1 MTLPHDFTED
11 EGHRFYQT
19 LNEDIL
25 LKPNKW
31 NEWDMQF
38 QEGDVVNVTG
48 HDSLHNAICI
58 AIMTRYQELKH
69 NQLYSDFG
77 CRIHELIKA
86 NKSEMVKYK
95 IELFVQDVL
104 RSMRRVR
111 KINWIEITEKYSEPY
126 NYTVTWSVNSISDET
141 IEGEVSI

>member
-1 MTLPHDFTED
+1 MLPCDFD
-11 EGHRFYQT
+11 DDDYRFYKT

-38 QEGDVVNVTG
+38 HEGDVVNVTG

-69 NQLYSDFG
+69 NPLYSDFG

-86 NKSEMVKYK
+86 NKSEMGK
-95 IELFVQDVL
+95 
-104 RSMRRVR
+104 
-111 KINWIEITEKYSEPY
+111 
-126 NYTVTWSVNSISDET
+126 
-141 IEGEVSI
+141 

>member
-1 MTLPHDFTED
+1 MLPCDFD
-11 EGHRFYQT
+11 DDDYRFYKT

-69 NQLYSDFG
+69 NPLYSDFG

-104 RSMRRVR
+104 RNMRRVR
-111 KINWIEITEKYSEPY
+111 KIN
-126 NYTVTWSVNSISDET
+126 
-141 IEGEVSI
+141 

>member
-1 MTLPHDFTED
+1 MLPCDFD
-11 EGHRFYQT
+11 DDDHRFYQT

-38 QEGDVVNVTG
+38 HEGDVVNVTG

-69 NQLYSDFG
+69 NPLYSDFG

-95 IELFVQDVL
+95 MELFVQDVL
-104 RSMRRVR
+104 RNMRRV
-111 KINWIEITEKYSEPY
+111 KNVNEIIITETGAYEY
-126 NYTVTWSVNSISDET
+126 NVYFNITSITDET
-141 IEGEVSI
+141 IRGDVLL

>member
-1 MTLPHDFTED
+1 MLPCDFD
-11 EGHRFYQT
+11 DDDYRFYKT

-38 QEGDVVNVTG
+38 HEGDVVNVTG

-69 NQLYSDFG
+69 NPLYSDFG

-95 IELFVQDVL
+95 MELFVQDVL
-104 RSMRRVR
+104 RNMRRV
-111 KINWIEITEKYSEPY
+111 KNVNEIIITETGAYEY
-126 NYTVTWSVNSISDET
+126 NVHFNITSITDET
-141 IEGEVSI
+141 IMGDVLL

>member
-1 MTLPHDFTED
+1 MLPCDFD
-11 EGHRFYQT
+11 DDDHRFYQT

-38 QEGDVVNVTG
+38 HEGDVVNVTG

-69 NQLYSDFG
+69 NPLYSDFG

-95 IELFVQDVL
+95 MELFVQDVL
-104 RSMRRVR
+104 RNMRRV
-111 KINWIEITEKYSEPY
+111 KNVNEIIITETGANEY
-126 NYTVTWSVNSISDET
+126 NVHFNITSITDET
-141 IEGEVSI
+141 IRGDVLL

>member
-1 MTLPHDFTED
+1 MTLLHDFTED

-19 LNEDIL
+19 LHEDIL

-69 NQLYSDFG
+69 NPLY
-77 CRIHELIKA
+77 
-86 NKSEMVKYK
+86 
-95 IELFVQDVL
+95 
-104 RSMRRVR
+104 
-111 KINWIEITEKYSEPY
+111 
-126 NYTVTWSVNSISDET
+126 
-141 IEGEVSI
+141 